1 MGLGGL
7 VKVVVSISWDH
18 PLCRSWD
25 ISRVGFLH
33 WSTVSQQET
42 LPTHDGVSKSLSAA
56 WFLKGKTLVHLPVNW
71 FSCISLMKYYFLNIV
86 LSLCGTKSSSQGP
99 SWCFQM
105 HFYLITWLGLLS
117 YCFLRLDHLIFD
129 LSSIDSLCD
138 HTLLRQIKEL
148 RAFGEIP
155 RGVTVR
161 WVWVGMCDSVPLPSL
176 LFWRQVA
183 HSNDL
188 YCLKGSPWGYI
199 IATATPKVNVEFLFA
214 WWVGSSCVKES

>member
-7 VKVVVSISWDH
+7 VKVAVSISWDH
-18 PLCRSWD
+18 PPCRSGD
-25 ISRVGFLH
+25 ISDVGFC
-33 WSTVSQQET
+33 TGPQC
-42 LPTHDGVSKSLSAA
+42 PNKTHCLLMMVFPKVHLQLGFSREKLWCTCQPIGSAA
-56 WFLKGKTLVHLPVNW
+56 
-71 FSCISLMKYYFLNIV
+71 SLMKYYFLNIV

-129 LSSIDSLCD
+129 LSLIDSLCD

-161 WVWVGMCDSVPLPSL
+161 WVWVGMCDSIPLPFL

-188 YCLKGSPWGYI
+188 YCLKGSPWGYR
-199 IATATPKVNVEFLFA
+199 IATATPKVNVEFLFPL
-214 WWVGSSCVKES
+214 WVGSSCVKES